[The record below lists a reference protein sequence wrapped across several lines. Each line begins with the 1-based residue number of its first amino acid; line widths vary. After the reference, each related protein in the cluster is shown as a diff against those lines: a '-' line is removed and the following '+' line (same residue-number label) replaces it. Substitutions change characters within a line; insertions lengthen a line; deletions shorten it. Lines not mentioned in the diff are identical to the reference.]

1 MVIESPPPLGW
12 IPSAI
17 PTTLREAVI
26 RTAKRIAKNFFIP
39 LSCPPCPILSFPRF
53 GRGEAGVANE
63 VRRQDQKKSRPGL
76 RRASIRETQK
86 QRRVR
91 KINHTPAPPT
101 STTQTI
107 SRRPF
112 LYLPGQNS
120 IIRIASRGQSRCVW
134 RCVLRRQGA
143 GCWSRPAPA
152 CTILC
157 LSFYYSECSVKKQPG
172 FFDRTEMNRN
182 FLKKSGG
189 FAFSA
194 KNLRV
199 PCQFGAPGD
208 PE

>member
-1 MVIESPPPLGW
+1 MRSDDKTKG
-12 IPSAI
+12 SAV
-17 PTTLREAVI
+17 PASAALPFARH
-26 RTAKRIAKNFFIP
+26 KN
-39 LSCPPCPILSFPRF
+39 S
-53 GRGEAGVANE
+53 AGYGKLTIHQR
-63 VRRQDQKKSRPGL
+63 RRQVQHKLFPARP
-76 RRASIRETQK
+76 S
-86 QRRVR
+86 
-91 KINHTPAPPT
+91 
-101 STTQTI
+101 
-107 SRRPF
+107 

-134 RCVLRRQGA
+134 RSLLRREGA
-143 GCWSRPAPA
+143 GCCSRPAPA